1 MKKIAF
7 FFSVLA
13 FVGLISAFVPTTKA
27 SKTTEPQGVDWVD
40 WDTAMERNKT
50 DKRPF
55 MVDVYTDWWGYCKK
69 MDREAFTNPE
79 VVTYLNKHFHSIKF
93 NAEMKKPI
101 DWNNH
106 TFEWVEGGRNGVHT
120 LAASLLDGK
129 LGYPAFVYLT
139 DDMRRIMISPGYKA
153 ADAVMKEL
161 TFTTGKHYE
170 TTSWDAYSKGGE

>member
-7 FFSVLA
+7 FFSLIA
-13 FVGLISAFVPTTKA
+13 LTGLITAFAPATNAPNPNDSKA
-27 SKTTEPQGVDWVD
+27 VNWVD
-40 WDTAMERNKT
+40 WDTAVERNKT

-55 MVDVYTDWWGYCKK
+55 MVDIYTNWCGYCKK
-69 MDREAFTNPE
+69 MDKEAFTNPE
-79 VVTYLNKHFHSIKF
+79 VVKYLNENFHAIKF
-93 NAEMKKPI
+93 NAEMKKAI
-101 DWNNH
+101 EWNDH
-106 TFEWVEGGRNGVHT
+106 TFEWVEGGRNGVHS

-139 DDMRRIMISPGYKA
+139 DDMRRIMISPGYKG

-170 TTSWDAYSKGGE
+170 KTSWGAYQKTGK